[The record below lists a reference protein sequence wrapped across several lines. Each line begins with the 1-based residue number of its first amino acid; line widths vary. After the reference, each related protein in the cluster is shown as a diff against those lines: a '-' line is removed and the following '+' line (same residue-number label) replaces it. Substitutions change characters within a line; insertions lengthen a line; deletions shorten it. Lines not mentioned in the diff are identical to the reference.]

1 LKEKVSTKPMN
12 NDEAL
17 KMERCQGIDF
27 VDGVTGRRARI
38 AGTGI
43 EVWEV
48 IEEYNEIGSDAATP
62 AELKEAFS
70 HLTERQLVAAVNYYR
85 SYPDEI
91 NERIQFNESLT
102 PETVEAEKKRWS
114 DGQ

>member
-1 LKEKVSTKPMN
+1 MN

-17 KMERCQGIDF
+17 KMERCPGIDF
-27 VDGVTGRRARI
+27 VDGVTGRSKKQRI
-38 AGTGI
+38 SGTGI

-48 IEEYNEIGSDAATP
+48 IEEYNEIDGDSATP

-70 HLTERQLVAAVNYYR
+70 HLTERQLVAALNYYR
-85 SYPDEI
+85 AYPDEI
-91 NERIQFNESLT
+91 NERIQVNESIT
-102 PETVEAEKKRWS
+102 PETVEAERKRWG